1 MKSKTKL
8 LKRTAIALGA
18 LFAVSCSV
26 DNAYDLSK
34 EVDMTVAV
42 GQGLTIPLGSTEKIM
57 LTELLDTLD
66 SDVIKIDKET
76 GFYSIEKEGSIDAT
90 EFNVDDVDLNIAP
103 FSESYI
109 YDLNVANIDVSDL
122 PPYIQDEILSTEY
135 AYALYDNIDKNTIS
149 YEINQSVPAEIKGIK
164 RMTFKENVKI
174 EFDIEVTTTDE
185 SKAFNEFIDNIHLHT
200 DGNSEEDFYIE
211 MPSYLQFA
219 DNVKMEGQK
228 LFLDEV
234 QEQSPQS
241 GVKHFACSFDVV
253 AFDFS
258 HEEGGYLKVEN
269 GVINIEESELKANGV
284 LWSDTIIMAV
294 KDLMKIDGVKI
305 TPKISFSVMKI
316 DRVEGCFAPEIDPVE
331 SWLDIDL
338 GDDLDNLNFE
348 FTNPQLFLT
357 VENGSPVSVNGN
369 VNITGYKDGAPIEN
383 AEINTSLNVLASMTN
398 KFYLSRLGG
407 SIDGYTTVHIP
418 DFNNLVKVVPD
429 RLKVYF
435 EPAVDDKALSTLQL
449 GTTMSVAGSYQLS
462 VPMEFE
468 SFSLEYTERIENVL
482 GDNSDDVTDYIS
494 DVNSVT
500 LVVLV
505 DNTVPASFV
514 PEITAYK
521 KDGVTRLDGIKV
533 EVIGEILA
541 GNGYENGELTEPVGS
556 EVAIRISAADGQLA
570 DLDILDFVIKGSGAG
585 VLNAN
590 EYIQIKN
597 ISLRIDEPIE
607 VDMN

>member
-103 FSESYI
+103 FSESYV
-109 YDLNVANIDVSDL
+109 YDLNVANVDVSDL

-200 DGNSEEDFYIE
+200 DGNNEEDFYIE
-211 MPSYLQFA
+211 MPSYLRFA
-219 DNVKMEGQK
+219 DNVKMQGQK

-294 KDLMKIDGVKI
+294 KDLIKIDGVKI

-398 KFYLSRLGG
+398 KYYLSRLGG

-418 DFNNLVKVVPD
+418 DFNNLIKVVPD

-435 EPAVDDKALSTLQL
+435 EPTVDDKALSTLQL
-449 GTTMSVAGSYQLS
+449 GTTMSVAGSYELS

-494 DVNSVT
+494 DINSVT

-514 PEITAYK
+514 PEIIAYK

-533 EVIGEILA
+533 EVVGEILA
-541 GNGYENGELTEPVGS
+541 GNGYENGRLTEPVGS

-570 DLDILDFVIKGSGAG
+570 DLDILDFVVKGSGAG

>member
-8 LKRTAIALGA
+8 LKKMAIALSA

-34 EVDMTVAV
+34 DVDMTVAV
-42 GQGLTIPLGSTEKIM
+42 GEGLTIPLGSTEKIM

-66 SDVIKIDKET
+66 SDVIRIDKES
-76 GFYSIEKEGSIDAT
+76 GFYSIEKDGSIDAT
-90 EFNVDDVDLNIAP
+90 EFNIDDVDLQVAP
-103 FSESYI
+103 FSESYV
-109 YDLNVANIDVSDL
+109 YDLNVRNIDVENL

-135 AYALYDNIDKNTIS
+135 AYALYDKIDKNTIS
-149 YEINQSVPAEIKGIK
+149 YEINQSVPVEIKGIK

-174 EFDIEVTTTDE
+174 EFDIEVTTTDD
-185 SKAFNEFIDNIHLHT
+185 SKAYNEFIDNIHLHT
-200 DGNSEEDFYIE
+200 SGNNEENFYIE

-228 LFLDEV
+228 LFLDDV
-234 QEQSPQS
+234 QESSPQS

-258 HEEGGYLKVEN
+258 HEEDGYLKVEN
-269 GVINIEESELKANGV
+269 GMINVEESELKANGV

-294 KDLMKIDGVKI
+294 KDLLTIDGVKI

-331 SWLDIDL
+331 SWIDIDL

-369 VNITGYKDGAPIEN
+369 VNIKGYKNGAPVEN
-383 AEINTSLNVLASMTN
+383 AEINTSLDVLASMTN
-398 KFYLSRLGG
+398 KYYLSRLGG
-407 SIDGYTTVHIP
+407 SIDGYTTVPIP
-418 DFNNLVKVVPD
+418 DFNNLIKVVPD

-435 EPAVDDKALSTLQL
+435 EPTVDDKALSTLQL
-449 GTTMSVAGSYQLS
+449 GTTMSVAGSYELS

-468 SFSLEYTERIENVL
+468 SFSLEYTERVEDVL
-482 GDNSDDVTDYIS
+482 GDNPEEVTDYVTDI
-494 DVNSVT
+494 NSMTIT
-500 LVVLV
+500 LVV

-514 PEITAYK
+514 PSITAYK
-521 KDGVTRLDGIKV
+521 KDGVTKLDGITV
-533 EVIGEILA
+533 EVSNGIAA
-541 GNGYENGELTEPVGS
+541 GNGYVDGKLSAPVESVVTIKLSTTDGELGDLNV
-556 EVAIRISAADGQLA
+556 
-570 DLDILDFVIKGSGAG
+570 LDIVIKGNGAG

-597 ISLRIDEPIE
+597 MSVKIDDPIE

>member
-1 MKSKTKL
+1 M
-8 LKRTAIALGA
+8 AIALSV

-34 EVDMTVAV
+34 DVDMTVAV
-42 GQGLTIPLGSTEKIM
+42 GEGLTIPLGSTEKVM

-66 SDVIKIDKET
+66 SDVIRIDKKS
-76 GFYSIEKEGSIDAT
+76 GFYSIEKDGSIDAT
-90 EFNVDDVDLNIAP
+90 EFNIDDVDLQVAP
-103 FSESYI
+103 FSESYV
-109 YDLNVANIDVSDL
+109 YDLNVTNIDVSDL
-122 PPYIQDEILSTEY
+122 PPYIKDQILSTEY
-135 AYALYDNIDKNTIS
+135 AYALYDKIDKNTIS
-149 YEINQSVPAEIKGIK
+149 YEINQSVPVEIKGIK
-164 RMTFKENVKI
+164 HMTFKENVKI
-174 EFDIEVTTTDE
+174 EFDIEVTTTDD
-185 SKAFNEFIDNIHLHT
+185 SKAYNEFIDNIHLHT
-200 DGNSEEDFYIE
+200 SGNNEENFYIE

-219 DNVKMEGQK
+219 DNVKMEGKK
-228 LFLDEV
+228 LFLDDV
-234 QEQSPQS
+234 QESSPQS
-241 GVKHFACSFDVV
+241 GVKHFTCSFDVV

-258 HEEGGYLKVEN
+258 HEEDGYLKVEN
-269 GVINIEESELKANGV
+269 GMINVEESELKANGV

-294 KDLMKIDGVKI
+294 KDLLTIDGVKI

-369 VNITGYKDGAPIEN
+369 VNIKGYKDGAPVEN
-383 AEINTSLNVLASMTN
+383 SEINTSLNVLASMTN
-398 KFYLSRLGG
+398 KYYLSRLGG

-418 DFNNLVKVVPD
+418 DFNNLIKVVPD

-435 EPAVDDKALSTLQL
+435 EPTVDDKALSTLQL

-494 DVNSVT
+494 DINSVT

-514 PEITAYK
+514 PEIIAYQ

-533 EVIGEILA
+533 EVVGEILA
-541 GNGYENGELTEPVGS
+541 GNGYENGRLTEPVGS

-570 DLDILDFVIKGSGAG
+570 DLDILDFVVKGSGAG

>member
-1 MKSKTKL
+1 M
-8 LKRTAIALGA
+8 AIALSA

-34 EVDMTVAV
+34 DVDMTVAV
-42 GQGLTIPLGSTEKIM
+42 GEGLTIPLGSTEKVM

-66 SDVIKIDKET
+66 SDVIRIDKKS
-76 GFYSIEKEGSIDAT
+76 GFYSIEKDGSIDAT
-90 EFNVDDVDLNIAP
+90 EFNIDDVDLQVAP
-103 FSESYI
+103 FSESYV
-109 YDLNVANIDVSDL
+109 YDLNVTNIDVSDL
-122 PPYIQDEILSTEY
+122 PPYIKDQILSTEY
-135 AYALYDNIDKNTIS
+135 AYALYDKIDKNTIS
-149 YEINQSVPAEIKGIK
+149 YEINQSVPVEIKGIK
-164 RMTFKENVKI
+164 HMTFKENVKI
-174 EFDIEVTTTDE
+174 EFDIEVTTTDD
-185 SKAFNEFIDNIHLHT
+185 SKAYNEFIDNIHLHT
-200 DGNSEEDFYIE
+200 SGNNEENFYIE

-219 DNVKMEGQK
+219 DNVKMEGKK
-228 LFLDEV
+228 LFLDDV
-234 QEQSPQS
+234 QESSPQS
-241 GVKHFACSFDVV
+241 GVKHFTCSFDVV

-258 HEEGGYLKVEN
+258 HEEDGYLKVEN
-269 GVINIEESELKANGV
+269 GMINVEESELKANGV

-294 KDLMKIDGVKI
+294 KDLLTIDGVKI

-369 VNITGYKDGAPIEN
+369 VNIKGYKDGAPVEN
-383 AEINTSLNVLASMTN
+383 SEINTSLNVLASMTN
-398 KFYLSRLGG
+398 KYYLSRLGG

-418 DFNNLVKVVPD
+418 DFNNLIKVVPD

-435 EPAVDDKALSTLQL
+435 EPTVDDKALSTLQL

-482 GDNSDDVTDYIS
+482 GNNSDDVTDYIS
-494 DVNSVT
+494 DINSVT

-514 PEITAYK
+514 PEIIAYK

-533 EVIGEILA
+533 EVVGEILA
-541 GNGYENGELTEPVGS
+541 GNGYENGRLTEPVGS

-570 DLDILDFVIKGSGAG
+570 DLDILDFVVKGSGAG

-607 VDMN
+607 VDMK

>member
-103 FSESYI
+103 FSESYV

-200 DGNSEEDFYIE
+200 DGNNEEDFYIE
-211 MPSYLQFA
+211 MPSYLRFA
-219 DNVKMEGQK
+219 DNVKMQGQK

-294 KDLMKIDGVKI
+294 KDLIKIDGVKI

-398 KFYLSRLGG
+398 KYYLSRLGG

-435 EPAVDDKALSTLQL
+435 EPTVDDKALSTLQL
-449 GTTMSVAGSYQLS
+449 GTTMSVAGSYELS

-494 DVNSVT
+494 DINSVT

-514 PEITAYK
+514 PEIIAYK

-533 EVIGEILA
+533 EVVGEILA
-541 GNGYENGELTEPVGS
+541 GNGYENGRLTEPVGS

-570 DLDILDFVIKGSGAG
+570 DLDILDFVVKGSGAG

>member
-76 GFYSIEKEGSIDAT
+76 GFYSIEEEGSIDAT

-103 FSESYI
+103 FSESYV

-200 DGNSEEDFYIE
+200 DGNNEEDFYIE
-211 MPSYLQFA
+211 MPSYLRFA
-219 DNVKMEGQK
+219 DNVKMQGQK

-294 KDLMKIDGVKI
+294 KDLIKIDGVKI

-398 KFYLSRLGG
+398 KYYLSRLGG

-435 EPAVDDKALSTLQL
+435 EPTVDDKALSTLQL
-449 GTTMSVAGSYQLS
+449 GTTMSVAGSYELS

-494 DVNSVT
+494 DINSVT

-514 PEITAYK
+514 PEIIAYK

-533 EVIGEILA
+533 EVVGEILA
-541 GNGYENGELTEPVGS
+541 GNGYENGRLTEPVGS
-556 EVAIRISAADGQLA
+556 EVAIKISAADGQLA
-570 DLDILDFVIKGSGAG
+570 DLDILDFVVKGSGAG

>member
-103 FSESYI
+103 FSESYV
-109 YDLNVANIDVSDL
+109 YDLNVANVDVSDL

-200 DGNSEEDFYIE
+200 DGNNEEDFYIE
-211 MPSYLQFA
+211 MPSYLRFA
-219 DNVKMEGQK
+219 DNVKMQGQK

-294 KDLMKIDGVKI
+294 KDLIKIDGVKI

-398 KFYLSRLGG
+398 KYYLSRLGG

-435 EPAVDDKALSTLQL
+435 EPTVDDKALSTLQL
-449 GTTMSVAGSYQLS
+449 GTTMSVAGSYELS

-494 DVNSVT
+494 DINSVT

-514 PEITAYK
+514 PEIIAYK

-533 EVIGEILA
+533 EVVGEILA
-541 GNGYENGELTEPVGS
+541 GNGYENGRLTEPVGS

-570 DLDILDFVIKGSGAG
+570 DLDILDFVVKGSGAG